1 MSKENEMTMS
11 TQEFREALLA
21 DMEASKQT
29 ISALSDEDLEAITG
43 GMGPSESGSGSH
55 TVNVGYQ
62 PTSVE
67 EHVRRMG
74 LQVDA
79 QQQAASNERWKN
91 IKHGVAAVATTV
103 CCVGGAFVLYSHL
116 APAGGHASFPDPI
129 NVTGGPGKFNGTT
142 HP

>member
-1 MSKENEMTMS
+1 MSEQLENEMTMS

-21 DMEASKQT
+21 DLEDSKQV
-29 ISALSDEDLEAITG
+29 ISELSAEELEAITG
-43 GMGPSESGSGSH
+43 GMGPSESGSH

-79 QQQAASNERWKN
+79 QQQAASADKWKTA
-91 IKHGVAAVATTV
+91 KHIATAVAVTT
-103 CCVGGAFVLYSHL
+103 CCIGGAFALYTHL
-116 APAGGHASFPDPI
+116 APAGGHAEFPNPI